1 MTDNIKTDW
10 KIKLLLEQ
18 ETGQINMPKYIL
30 QALHVLSMADLE
42 EKMLET
48 LEKKMIWQR
57 YIDDIFFI
65 WEHDE
70 KALKFFRSS

>member
-10 KIKLLLEQ
+10 EIKLLLEQ

-48 LEKKMIWQR
+48 LEKKNDLVEVYR
-57 YIDDIFFI
+57 
-65 WEHDE
+65 
-70 KALKFFRSS
+70 

>member
-10 KIKLLLEQ
+10 EIKLLLEQ

-48 LEKKMIWQR
+48 LEKKMIW
-57 YIDDIFFI
+57 
-65 WEHDE
+65 
-70 KALKFFRSS
+70 